1 MIPTVQ
7 QALAVARKDLRSELR
22 TRYALNALGMFVVV
36 TVGVFSFSA
45 GIAQISA
52 PIAAAMLW
60 TGMFF
65 AAVTGLGRS
74 FISEEERG
82 TTLLLRLSVPSTP
95 VYIGKLLVNL
105 ALAIVSNGLM
115 AFLFSV
121 LMLGV
126 KIASPGDFML
136 AILLTSIGLASTL
149 TIIAAII
156 ARTASKGALYPVLSF
171 PMILPLL
178 MLGVPLLED
187 SFAGRHDATEGTILL
202 LLLYTTTLVVVSYTL
217 FDLLWKE

>member
-1 MIPTVQ
+1 MIPSLNQV
-7 QALAVARKDLRSELR
+7 LAVARKDLRSELR
-22 TRYALNALGMFVVV
+22 TRYSLNALGMFVVV
-36 TVGVFSFSA
+36 TVGVFSLSA
-45 GIAQISA
+45 GFAQLSA
-52 PIAAAMLW
+52 PVAAAMLW

-65 AAVTGLGRS
+65 AAVSGLGRS

-82 TTLLLRLSVPSTP
+82 TTLLLRLSVPATP
-95 VYIGKLLVNL
+95 VYLGKLLVNL
-105 ALAIVSNGLM
+105 GLALASNGLM
-115 AFLFSV
+115 ALLFSV
-121 LMLGV
+121 LMTGV
-126 KIASPGDFML
+126 KIASPGDFVI
-136 AILLTSIGLASTL
+136 AIVLSSLGLASTL

-187 SFAGRHDATEGTILL
+187 SFAGRHDASDGTILL
-202 LLLYTTTLVVVSYTL
+202 LLLYTITLVVVSYTL

>member
-1 MIPTVQ
+1 MPQ
-7 QALAVARKDLRSELR
+7 SLRQALAVARKDLRSELR

-36 TVGVFSFSA
+36 TVGVFSFAA
-45 GIAQISA
+45 GIADLSPPVA
-52 PIAAAMLW
+52 SAMLW

-65 AAVTGLGRS
+65 AGVTGLGRS
-74 FISEEERG
+74 FVSEEERG

-95 VYIGKLLVNL
+95 VYLGKLLVNL
-105 ALAIVSNGLM
+105 GLALLSNGLM
-115 AFLFSV
+115 AFLFSILMIGVTIAAPVDYV
-121 LMLGV
+121 LAV
-126 KIASPGDFML
+126 V
-136 AILLTSIGLASTL
+136 LTSIGLAATL

-156 ARTASKGALYPVLSF
+156 ARTSSKGALYPVLSF

-187 SFAGRHDATEGTILL
+187 AFAGRNDAGEGTVLL
-202 LLLYTTTLVVVSYTL
+202 LLLYTTTLVIVSYTL

>member
-1 MIPTVQ
+1 MLQ
-7 QALAVARKDLRSELR
+7 SLRQALAVARKDLRSELR

-36 TVGVFSFSA
+36 TVGVFSFAA
-45 GIAQISA
+45 GIADLSA
-52 PIAAAMLW
+52 PVAAAMLW

-65 AAVTGLGRS
+65 AGVSGLGRS

-82 TTLLLRLSVPSTP
+82 TTLLLRLSVSSTP
-95 VYIGKLLVNL
+95 VYLGKLLVNL
-105 ALAIVSNGLM
+105 GLALLSNALM
-115 AFLFSV
+115 ALLFST

-126 KIASPGDFML
+126 TIAAPLDYVL
-136 AILLTSIGLASTL
+136 AVVLASIGLASTL

-156 ARTASKGALYPVLSF
+156 ARTSSKGALYPVLSF

-187 SFAGRHDATEGTILL
+187 AFAGRNDAGEGTVLL
-202 LLLYTTTLVVVSYTL
+202 LLLYTTTLVIVSYTL

>member
-1 MIPTVQ
+1 MLQ
-7 QALAVARKDLRSELR
+7 SLRQALAVARKDLRSELR

-45 GIAQISA
+45 GIADLSPA
-52 PIAAAMLW
+52 VSAAMIW

-65 AAVTGLGRS
+65 AGVSGLGRS

-82 TTLLLRLSVPSTP
+82 TTLLLRLSVPATP
-95 VYIGKLLVNL
+95 VYVGKLLVNL
-105 ALAIVSNGLM
+105 GLALLSNALM
-115 AFLFSV
+115 ALLFST
-121 LMLGV
+121 LMIGV
-126 KIASPGDFML
+126 TIASPVDF
-136 AILLTSIGLASTL
+136 AIAVILTSIGLASTL

-156 ARTASKGALYPVLSF
+156 ARTSSKGALYPVLSF

-187 SFAGRHDATEGTILL
+187 AFAGRNDAGEGTVLL
-202 LLLYTTTLVVVSYTL
+202 LLLYTTTLVIVSYTL

>member
-1 MIPTVQ
+1 MLQTHR

-36 TVGVFSFSA
+36 TVGVFSFAA
-45 GIAQISA
+45 GIADLSPA
-52 PIAAAMLW
+52 VAAAMLW

-65 AAVTGLGRS
+65 AGVSGLGRS

-82 TTLLLRLSVPSTP
+82 TTLLLRLSVPATP
-95 VYIGKLLVNL
+95 VYVGKLIVNL
-105 ALAIVSNGLM
+105 GLALLSNALM
-115 AFLFSV
+115 ALLFST
-121 LMLGV
+121 LMIGV
-126 KIASPGDFML
+126 TIAAPGDYVI
-136 AILLTSIGLASTL
+136 AVVLTSIGLASTL

-156 ARTASKGALYPVLSF
+156 ARTSSKGALYPVLSF

-187 SFAGRHDATEGTILL
+187 AFAGRNDAGEGTVLL
-202 LLLYTTTLVVVSYTL
+202 LLLYTTTLVIVSYTL